1 MLKGHAVP
9 ILRIF
14 DVPKA
19 LDFYLGFLDFK
30 EDWRHRFDTGW
41 PLYIQVSRD
50 GVALHLSEHHGDAC
64 PGAGVRIEVD
74 DVEGYCAEL
83 LAKSYS
89 YCRPSVTAT
98 EWKTREMAVLDPFR
112 NRLVFWMPVAIET
125 GPV

>member
-1 MLKGHAVP
+1 MLKGQPVP

-19 LDFYLGFLDFK
+19 LDFYVGFLGFA
-30 EDWRHRFDTGW
+30 ENWRHHFDSGW

-50 GVALHLSEHHGDAC
+50 GVALHLSEHHGDAS
-64 PGAGVRIEVD
+64 PGAGVRIEVE
-74 DVEGYCAEL
+74 DVERYCADL
-83 LAKSYS
+83 LAKSYP

-112 NRLVFWMPVAIET
+112 NRLLFWTPASSERS
-125 GPV
+125 